1 MVSRGQGAGNRRQG
15 KAGKPPAMPML
26 VTPGPPSPSI
36 DLQCVEDASASSLPA
51 LREGGRK
58 PGLLPRIL
66 ALIFVIAISVGIAFY
81 GDRLSRLGAYGY
93 PGLFLL
99 NLLAS
104 ATLILP
110 APGLALAFAAG
121 AALNPWLVGLAVGS
135 GSTLGELTGYLAGF
149 SGRGAIEDDPQYARI
164 HGWMTRFG
172 LWVIFVLSMV
182 PNPLFDVAGI
192 ASGVMKIPVWK
203 FLAVTW
209 VGKVIKSTLVALA
222 GAGMMSTLGPLI
234 QRWLTR

>member
-1 MVSRGQGAGNRRQG
+1 MSRGQGAGDRG
-15 KAGKPPAMPML
+15 PGEAGRPSGVPML
-26 VTPGPPSPSI
+26 VTSGPPSPPI
-36 DLQCVEDASASSLPA
+36 DLPSVEGAPASSLPVQRA
-51 LREGGRK
+51 GGRK

-110 APGLALAFAAG
+110 APGLALAVAAG

-135 GSTLGELTGYLAGF
+135 GSTLGELTGYIAGF
-149 SGRGAIEDDPQYARI
+149 SGRGSIEDDPQYARI

-172 LWVIFVLSMV
+172 LWVIFLLSLV

-192 ASGVMKIPVWK
+192 VSGVMKIPVWK

-209 VGKVIKSTLVALA
+209 IGKVIKSTLVALA

>member
-1 MVSRGQGAGNRRQG
+1 MERGQPAADQPPRADDPHPAAAGRPRR
-15 KAGKPPAMPML
+15 
-26 VTPGPPSPSI
+26 T
-36 DLQCVEDASASSLPA
+36 
-51 LREGGRK
+51 
-58 PGLLPRIL
+58 LLRIL
-66 ALIFVIAISVGIAFY
+66 AILFVIILSVTVVAY
-81 GDRLSRLGAYGY
+81 GDRLARLGAYGY

-149 SGRGAIEDDPQYARI
+149 SGRGAIETDPQYARV
-164 HGWMTRFG
+164 HGWMMRFG
-172 LWVIFVLSMV
+172 LWVIFFLSMV

-222 GAGMMSTLGPLI
+222 GAGMMSTFGPVI

>member
-1 MVSRGQGAGNRRQG
+1 MERGRQ
-15 KAGKPPAMPML
+15 AANQPPLADDSHPPAAGRPRR
-26 VTPGPPSPSI
+26 
-36 DLQCVEDASASSLPA
+36 SL
-51 LREGGRK
+51 LRV
-58 PGLLPRIL
+58 LAIL
-66 ALIFVIAISVGIAFY
+66 FVIILSVTIVAY
-81 GDRLSRLGAYGY
+81 GDRLARLGAYGY

-121 AALNPWLVGLAVGS
+121 AALNPWLVGLVVGS

-149 SGRGAIEDDPQYARI
+149 SGRGSIEDDPQYARVQR
-164 HGWMTRFG
+164 WMARFG
-172 LWVIFVLSMV
+172 LWVIFLLSLV

-192 ASGVMKIPVWK
+192 TSGVMKIPVWK

-222 GAGMMSTLGPLI
+222 GAGMMSTFGPLI